1 MKIIVEWDKRKEKIN
16 RKKHR
21 VSFEEAAT
29 VFHDTLSITIADPLH
44 SENEE
49 RFIIIGESI
58 RQRLLII
65 VHTDEGNKI
74 RIISARAATP
84 YERRKHEAGNY

>member
-1 MKIIVEWDKRKEKIN
+1 MKIIVEWDKRKEKGN
-16 RKKHR
+16 RKKHK

-29 VFHDTLSITIADPLH
+29 VFHDPLSLTIADPLH
-44 SENEE
+44 SEDEE

-58 RQRLLII
+58 RRRLLIV

-74 RIISARAATP
+74 HIISARTATP
-84 YERRKHEAGNY
+84 HERRKHEAGDY